1 MVSRSAPA
9 RGMRLEATPRACGL
23 RLLTVLAAT
32 KLLQWKKCFRCSFE
46 KNASMRESGGGR
58 GDICR
63 SPTYQILPRSSL
75 NMLRSANWM
84 NRRFRSSRR
93 RTGHVKIMS
102 MSTTTFFKRNCHS
115 TPIYRRQPIFV
126 RSAVQSLASQRY
138 DRIPLIGKIRS
149 THFAEKNPRAR

>member
-1 MVSRSAPA
+1 ML
-9 RGMRLEATPRACGL
+9 LEAT
-23 RLLTVLAAT
+23 RLLTVLAAMKSLQCKESFRSSFT
-32 KLLQWKKCFRCSFE
+32 KT
-46 KNASMRESGGGR
+46 NASMRESGGGR

-63 SPTYQILPRSSL
+63 SPTYQNLPRSSL

-126 RSAVQSLASQRY
+126 RSAVQSLASQRC

>member
-1 MVSRSAPA
+1 ML
-9 RGMRLEATPRACGL
+9 LEAT
-23 RLLTVLAAT
+23 RLLTVLAAMKSLQCKESFRSSFT
-32 KLLQWKKCFRCSFE
+32 KTS
-46 KNASMRESGGGR
+46 ASMRESGGGR

-75 NMLRSANWM
+75 NMLRSANWI

>member
-1 MVSRSAPA
+1 ML
-9 RGMRLEATPRACGL
+9 LEAT
-23 RLLTVLAAT
+23 RLLTVLAAMKSLQCKESFRSSFT
-32 KLLQWKKCFRCSFE
+32 KT
-46 KNASMRESGGGR
+46 NASMRESGGGR